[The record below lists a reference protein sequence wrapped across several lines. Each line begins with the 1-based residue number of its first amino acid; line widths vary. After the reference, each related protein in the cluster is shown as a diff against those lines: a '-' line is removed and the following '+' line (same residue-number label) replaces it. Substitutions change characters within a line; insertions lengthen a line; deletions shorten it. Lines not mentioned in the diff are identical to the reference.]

1 VTERPFWDILQGE
14 QIFMKTIDLGR
25 KSGGPEQQALK
36 SSEKYYPTLY
46 IDLDADELGD
56 IPECGTMEIYFRT
69 TSKTVTD
76 REGEKKVSVCLEVQ
90 QILDIEDDE
99 EEEDEH
105 KSDREKAG
113 DVLDEYAAKESEKD

>member
-1 VTERPFWDILQGE
+1 
-14 QIFMKTIDLGR
+14 MKTIDLGR
-25 KSGGPEQQALK
+25 SNGLSMPEPATPK
-36 SSEKYYPTLY
+36 EKHYPTLY

-113 DVLDEYAAKESEKD
+113 DVLD